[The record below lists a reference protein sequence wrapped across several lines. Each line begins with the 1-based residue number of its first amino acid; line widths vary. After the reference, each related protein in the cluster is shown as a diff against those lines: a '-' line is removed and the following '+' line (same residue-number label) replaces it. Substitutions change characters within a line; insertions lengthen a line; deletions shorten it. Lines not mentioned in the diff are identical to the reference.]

1 MADPTPYAVS
11 YSFSG
16 FQASSPTTPLPAPK
30 VDAEFANVAAAVA
43 GLVASV
49 KDVRRSDGALKNG
62 IVTLDSFALGLQLT
76 VDPTNGNLVVA
87 AVAGAQASATAASGS
102 ATAAGT
108 SATNSAASAAAAAT
122 SAATVNL
129 SLYLAKANNLAGL
142 GSNDTALANIGAAKV
157 DGSTLT
163 GRLAAIAS
171 VSVADWNNV
180 LASGWYFGNNAAN
193 SPAAGQYLVETIAN
207 NQLYILQFAY
217 PFTNASTS
225 TSAVL
230 PSRRVSFDSGGG
242 VIAWQPWETIG
253 YVPTG
258 TTIWVNGTT
267 PPPGYLKENGALV
280 SRASFPA
287 LTAFALASGNI
298 VSEATWLAGSTG
310 AFSTGDLSTTFRIP
324 DARGEFIRAFDDGR
338 GVDTGRVLEA
348 RTRSTYSRATNIRLS
363 VRPRPWRAASTT

>member
-1 MADPTPYAVS
+1 
-11 YSFSG
+11 
-16 FQASSPTTPLPAPK
+16 
-30 VDAEFANVAAAVA
+30 
-43 GLVASV
+43 
-49 KDVRRSDGALKNG
+49 
-62 IVTLDSFALGLQLT
+62 
-76 VDPTNGNLVVA
+76 
-87 AVAGAQASATAASGS
+87 
-102 ATAAGT
+102 
-108 SATNSAASAAAAAT
+108 
-122 SAATVNL
+122 
-129 SLYLAKANNLAGL
+129 
-142 GSNDTALANIGAAKV
+142 
-157 DGSTLT
+157 
-163 GRLAAIAS
+163 

-338 GVDTGRVLEA
+338 GVDTGRVLGSHQVDLFKSHQH
-348 RTRSTYSRATNIRLS
+348 TSIRATSSLAGGINDITVSGGAHIIDDL
-363 VRPRPWRAASTT
+363 VGLTGGVETRPRNNAKLACIKF

>member
-76 VDPTNGNLVVA
+76 VDPTNGNLVAA

-193 SPAAGQYLVETIAN
+193 SRRRD
-207 NQLYILQFAY
+207 
-217 PFTNASTS
+217 STS
-225 TSAVL
+225 
-230 PSRRVSFDSGGG
+230 SRRSPITSFIFCNS
-242 VIAWQPWETIG
+242 
-253 YVPTG
+253 
-258 TTIWVNGTT
+258 
-267 PPPGYLKENGALV
+267 
-280 SRASFPA
+280 
-287 LTAFALASGNI
+287 
-298 VSEATWLAGSTG
+298 
-310 AFSTGDLSTTFRIP
+310 
-324 DARGEFIRAFDDGR
+324 
-338 GVDTGRVLEA
+338 
-348 RTRSTYSRATNIRLS
+348 RTRSPTPAHQRRRSCPLVESPST
-363 VRPRPWRAASTT
+363 AAVA